1 MRYSGVVQSG
11 LSPQTSSSWEVSESW
26 EDGEPGLREPIEE
39 DPYPGFRDPW
49 TLIAWVPHA
58 KNLQRNRKPNCPN
71 RRIRRSWERWATKEQ
86 LRVHPGTWS
95 HFECQ
100 FFSPSHN
107 STSSKQSCWFFWRK
121 KLERER
127 EREKL
132 MMGFYFF
139 SRRRS
144 SSSSLLYLLYHS
156 FQNPFFYFLSEV
168 IRVVGW
174 WGFLQAYRIEFDTHS
189 VGSWVWWQEIEGCI
203 HMECWWCKPNLLHF
217 PFTSS
222 SIFFEL
228 LKLLPCWRNSILP
241 FSWSCWMSFHAAA
254 FIEVLLFGIERP
266 WLSLPNFINWTLLLL
281 LGNVRSWQWDHSI
294 L

>member
-1 MRYSGVVQSG
+1 MSYKGAVASAPRELVSFRMSVFFPIPQLYFLKANLVGFSG
-11 LSPQTSSSWEVSESW
+11 E
-26 EDGEPGLREPIEE
+26 
-39 DPYPGFRDPW
+39 
-49 TLIAWVPHA
+49 
-58 KNLQRNRKPNCPN
+58 RN
-71 RRIRRSWERWATKEQ
+71 W
-86 LRVHPGTWS
+86 
-95 HFECQ
+95 
-100 FFSPSHN
+100 
-107 STSSKQSCWFFWRK
+107 
-121 KLERER
+121 RER
-127 EREKL
+127 ERG
-132 MMGFYFF
+132 MMGFYLF

-156 FQNPFFYFLSEV
+156 FQDPFFYFLSEV

-266 WLSLPNFINWTLLLL
+266 WLSLPNFIDWTLLLL
-281 LGNVRSWQWDHSI
+281 LGNLRSWQWDHSI